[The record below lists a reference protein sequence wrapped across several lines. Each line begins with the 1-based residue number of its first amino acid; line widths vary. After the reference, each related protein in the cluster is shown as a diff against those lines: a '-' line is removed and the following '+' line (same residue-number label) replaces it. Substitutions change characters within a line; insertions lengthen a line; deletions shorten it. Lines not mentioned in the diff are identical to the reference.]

1 MIIGEKN
8 TDLIRLMPFLT
19 EIGRFH
25 WSQGEKVAHFT
36 WFGEPWS
43 YVLLLWSSF
52 LWVRSWNCLIQPLF
66 SWFSSVDHRTKKC
79 IMLSDFISSFNSMA
93 VFCSIAHMYFL
104 LAISFHFFLHWRQS
118 HENDNKI
125 YIHFINISHI
135 YIYYMTTIVVI

>member
-79 IMLSDFISSFNSMA
+79 IMLSDFISSFNSMT

-104 LAISFHFFLHWRQS
+104 CPSHFISFYIDDNHMKTIIKFIYILLLYLIFIFIIWRQ
-118 HENDNKI
+118 
-125 YIHFINISHI
+125 
-135 YIYYMTTIVVI
+135 